1 MFEHVD
7 LNLPPIKRE
16 TIDGVRYY
24 SVPDEDEL
32 IKLVSIT
39 SITSHYNKQ
48 IFLDWRKRVGNEEAD
63 RITKAATT
71 RGTDMHTLTE
81 YYLKNEELPKVPPIS
96 DFLFKISKGK
106 LNKISKIRTLEGAL
120 YSKQLGIA
128 GTVDCIAEYNNELAI
143 IDFKTSKKPKPR
155 EWIEHYFVQ
164 AMAYGC
170 MLYEMKG
177 ISVKKLVI
185 IMACENGECVVYEE
199 YDKSKYIKLLGEY
212 IRKFVGDK
220 LELYGTNKELEKAIA
235 NKFVTPQ
242 KFAMDIEKIVVDE
255 ELNYIDAIIHY
266 CEINNIEVES
276 VTKLISKPLK
286 ERLKWDAIR
295 LNFMKKTSRAK
306 LPL

>member
-7 LNLPPIKRE
+7 LELPPIKRE

-63 RITKAATT
+63 KITKAATT
-71 RGTDMHTLTE
+71 RGTNMHTLTE

-170 MLYEMKG
+170 MLYELKG
-177 ISVKKLVI
+177 IYVKNLVI

-212 IRKFVGDK
+212 IRKFIGDK
-220 LELYGTNKELEKAIA
+220 LELYGTE
-235 NKFVTPQ
+235 
-242 KFAMDIEKIVVDE
+242 
-255 ELNYIDAIIHY
+255 
-266 CEINNIEVES
+266 
-276 VTKLISKPLK
+276 
-286 ERLKWDAIR
+286 
-295 LNFMKKTSRAK
+295 
-306 LPL
+306 

>member
-1 MFEHVD
+1 MFNHVD
-7 LNLPPIKRE
+7 LNLEPLKRE

-24 SVPDEDEL
+24 SIPEVDEL
-32 IKLVSIT
+32 VKLVSIT
-39 SITSHYNKQ
+39 SVTSHFNKE
-48 IFLDWRKRVGNEEAD
+48 IFVNWRKRVGDVEAD
-63 RITKAATT
+63 KITKAATT

-81 YYLKNEELPKVPPIS
+81 HYLKNDDLPEVPPIS
-96 DFLFKISKGK
+96 EFLFKIAKGT
-106 LNKISKIRTLEGAL
+106 LNKIDNIYALEGPL

-128 GTVDCIAEYNNELAI
+128 GTVDCIAEYDGELAI

-199 YDKSKYIKLLGEY
+199 YDKSKYIKLLGQY

-220 LELYGTNKELEKAIA
+220 LELYGT
-235 NKFVTPQ
+235 
-242 KFAMDIEKIVVDE
+242 
-255 ELNYIDAIIHY
+255 
-266 CEINNIEVES
+266 
-276 VTKLISKPLK
+276 
-286 ERLKWDAIR
+286 
-295 LNFMKKTSRAK
+295 
-306 LPL
+306 